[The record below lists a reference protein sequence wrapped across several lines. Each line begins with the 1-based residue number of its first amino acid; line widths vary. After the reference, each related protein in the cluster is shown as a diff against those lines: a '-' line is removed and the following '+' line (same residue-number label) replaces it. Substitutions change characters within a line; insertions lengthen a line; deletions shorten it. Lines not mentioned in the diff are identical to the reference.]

1 MKKTYLIRLFVVLLT
16 LSLWNCKKD
25 EPEPEPFLIT
35 NFSVTVVASSP
46 TIDMY
51 RVNYDVTN
59 MSTRRYTIT
68 GKPRFSAVFT
78 ATATDGMTYTTTD
91 GLPEL
96 DPGEKQSRITL
107 VDTKGKDAIIKAE
120 IKQTP

>member
-1 MKKTYLIRLFVVLLT
+1 MRKPYLIRLFVVLLT
-16 LSLWNCKKD
+16 LSLYNCKKN

-59 MSTRRYTIT
+59 LSTRRYTIT

-78 ATATDGMTYTTTD
+78 ATATDGTTYTTTD

-107 VDTKGKDAIIKAE
+107 VDTKGKDATIKAE

>member
-1 MKKTYLIRLFVVLLT
+1 MKKTHLIRLIVALLT
-16 LSLWNCKKD
+16 LSLWNCKKG

-35 NFSVTVVASSP
+35 NFSVAVVAFAP
-46 TIDMY
+46 AGTMY

-59 MSTRRYTIT
+59 TSTRRYTIT

-78 ATATDGMTYTTTD
+78 ATATDGTLYTTTD

-96 DPGEKQSRITL
+96 DPGEKQTRTTL
-107 VDTKGKDAIIKAE
+107 VDTKGKDATIKAE
-120 IKQTP
+120 IRQTP

>member
-1 MKKTYLIRLFVVLLT
+1 MKKTCLIQLIVVLLT
-16 LSLWNCKKD
+16 LSLWNCKKN

-35 NFSVTVVASSP
+35 NFSVTVVAS
-46 TIDMY
+46 TAAANMY

-68 GKPRFSAVFT
+68 GRPRFSAVFT
-78 ATATDGMTYTTTD
+78 ATATDGTTYTTTD

-96 DPGEKQSRITL
+96 DPGEKQPRTTF
-107 VDTKGKDAIIKAE
+107 VDTKGKNATIGAE
-120 IKQTP
+120 IRQTP